1 MVCPTSASSGRRE
14 RYPDESAG
22 APLMRNTF
30 DRTTRL
36 SPRYALRWIPGSTST
51 VIAVEVA
58 LVLFGSAV
66 FVILAVFAH
75 RRVKAAFVV
84 ALILYGLDT
93 LLFIAIG
100 DFLGLAFHA
109 LALYYVFIGMGAAA
123 QLGPVSS
130 QLGAAKSEHLAVESA
145 FDTGD

>member
-1 MVCPTSASSGRRE
+1 MLLTGSSWRMIVGLI
-14 RYPDESAG
+14 A
-22 APLMRNTF
+22 
-30 DRTTRL
+30 
-36 SPRYALRWIPGSTST
+36 PRYALRWIPGSTST

-66 FVILAVFAH
+66 FVVLAVLAH

-84 ALILYGLDT
+84 ALVLYGLDT

-109 LALYYVFIGMGAAA
+109 LTLYYVFIGMGAAA
-123 QLGPVSS
+123 QLGPPSRV
-130 QLGAAKSEHLAVESA
+130 GVAKAERPAVDSA